1 MSIPF
6 KSNQEKLTVLQKV
19 GFGER
24 VAEDEVELL
33 ASYFVETESWR
44 QIFDGKVDIVYG
56 AKGVGKSALYSLLT
70 KRDGELFSRN
80 ILLAPAENPRG
91 TPVFADLVTDPPRS
105 EREFQGLWKL
115 YFVSIIYSVLTD
127 YAISGSRFT
136 EVRDALVAEGL
147 VRGSASLRALLTA
160 IVNYAK
166 KVFRPSGIEG
176 GVEIDPVSGL
186 PNFHGRIS
194 FSEVGTTSSDQN
206 TKSVDELLSILNGV
220 LREKDIKV
228 WILLDRLDVAFAE
241 HPNLEANAL
250 KGLFRVYLD
259 LLGFESIKLK
269 IFLRS
274 DIWKRITEQGFREA
288 SHITRTLTIE
298 WERKSLL
305 NLVVRRLLFNRNLV
319 DRCKVNPEEVLRSSE
334 AQERF
339 FYDIFPQQVEIG
351 ANKPE
356 TFDWILGRTRD
367 AIGNA
372 PREIIHLL
380 NSVRRV
386 ELKQMEISIQETEL
400 SYLFSR
406 LAFKNAL
413 NEVSLARLE
422 QTLFAEYPTYKPLLQ
437 ALQGAKTRHTIPTL
451 MNLWNESKEATEK
464 HANQLAE
471 VGFFKK
477 EGTPNEPE
485 FWIPFL
491 YRDGLDLVQGTAD

>member
-1 MSIPF
+1 
-6 KSNQEKLTVLQKV
+6 
-19 GFGER
+19 
-24 VAEDEVELL
+24 
-33 ASYFVETESWR
+33 
-44 QIFDGKVDIVYG
+44 
-56 AKGVGKSALYSLLT
+56 
-70 KRDGELFSRN
+70 
-80 ILLAPAENPRG
+80 
-91 TPVFADLVTDPPRS
+91 
-105 EREFQGLWKL
+105 
-115 YFVSIIYSVLTD
+115 
-127 YAISGSRFT
+127 
-136 EVRDALVAEGL
+136 
-147 VRGSASLRALLTA
+147 
-160 IVNYAK
+160 
-166 KVFRPSGIEG
+166 
-176 GVEIDPVSGL
+176 
-186 PNFHGRIS
+186 
-194 FSEVGTTSSDQN
+194 
-206 TKSVDELLSILNGV
+206 
-220 LREKDIKV
+220 
-228 WILLDRLDVAFAE
+228 LLDRLDVAFAE

-259 LLGFESIKLK
+259 LLGFDSIKLK

-298 WERKSLL
+298 CEQKSLL
-305 NLVVRRLLFNRNLV
+305 NLVVRRLLFNRSLI
-319 DRCKVNPEEVLRSSE
+319 DHCKVNPEEVLRSSE

-339 FYDIFPQQVEIG
+339 FYDLFPRQVEVG

-380 NSVRRV
+380 ISVQRV
-386 ELKQMEISIQETEL
+386 ELKEMEISIQETEL

-413 NEVSLARLE
+413 SEVSRVRLE

-451 MNLWNESKEATEK
+451 MNVWNESKETTEK
-464 HANQLAE
+464 IANQLAE

-477 EGTPNEPE
+477 EGTTNEPQ